1 MPRLRL
7 HRPALIAG
15 AATCVALL
23 VAALRTGDVA
33 LYNGTPSMPVGVY
46 LRSDG
51 AIAPGAIV
59 TVRAT
64 DVAPSY
70 AAARSFT
77 KPGNRFLK
85 RIAATTGDL
94 VCAYGPNVWINGEAL
109 PERQSHDTSGR
120 TLPTWSGCLRLSHG
134 QVLLLGETPD
144 SFDGRYWG
152 PTPVSRIE
160 GVWRRLG
167 A

>member
-1 MPRLRL
+1 MHHPGVLL
-7 HRPALIAG
+7 AAIVGLGLLAIASVR
-15 AATCVALL
+15 A
-23 VAALRTGDVA
+23 GDVI

-46 LRSDG
+46 LRTS
-51 AIAPGAIV
+51 ASVAPGAIV

-64 DVAPSY
+64 DVAPGY

-85 RIAATTGDL
+85 RIAATTGDV
-94 VCAYGPNVWINGEAL
+94 VCAYGPNVWINGEVLAD
-109 PERQSHDTSGR
+109 RRDRDSVGR
-120 TLPTWSGCLRLSHG
+120 ELPTWSGCLTLSHG
-134 QVLLLGETPD
+134 EVLLLGETSD

-152 PTPVSRIE
+152 PTPASQIE
-160 GVWRRLG
+160 GFWRRLG

>member
-1 MPRLRL
+1 MLRLRL
-7 HRPALIAG
+7 NRPALIAG
-15 AATCVALL
+15 AVACAALL
-23 VAALRTGDVA
+23 VAALHTGDVA

-46 LRSDG
+46 VRSDR

-70 AAARSFT
+70 ATARSFT

-85 RIAATTGDL
+85 RIAATAGDV
-94 VCAYGPNVWINGEAL
+94 VCAYGPNVWINGESL
-109 PERQSHDTSGR
+109 PERQTQDTSGR
-120 TLPTWSGCLRLSHG
+120 HLPTWSGCFTLSRG
-134 QVLLLGETPD
+134 QVLLVGETPD

>member
-1 MPRLRL
+1 MARTVPLYPL
-7 HRPALIAG
+7 LIVGFSAC
-15 AATCVALL
+15 AALL
-23 VAALRTGDVA
+23 YAALRTGDVA

-46 LRSDG
+46 LRTSA
-51 AIAPGAIV
+51 AIGPGAIV
-59 TVRAT
+59 TVRAIE
-64 DVAPSY
+64 VAPDY
-70 AAARSFT
+70 AATRSFT

-85 RIAATTGDL
+85 RIAATTGDV

-109 PERQSHDTSGR
+109 PERQIKDTSGLQ
-120 TLPTWSGCLRLSHG
+120 LPTWSGCLTLSPG
-134 QVLLLGETPD
+134 QVLLLGETQD